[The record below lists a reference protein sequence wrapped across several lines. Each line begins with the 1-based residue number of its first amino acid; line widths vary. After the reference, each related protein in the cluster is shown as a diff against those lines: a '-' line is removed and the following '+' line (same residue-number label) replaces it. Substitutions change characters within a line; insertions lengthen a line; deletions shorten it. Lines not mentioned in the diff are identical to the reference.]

1 MDENDASVR
10 LCENANTMGTP
21 DEEPLLYRKL
31 MAAKPV
37 GMTPNRWLTEAGVN
51 RSFFTTLKKRG
62 NANWQTVEKLL
73 TIAGLTPDEFAAMQ
87 SPATDRDSVEEER
100 ALQKLPF
107 LRDDEERRDIPML
120 GTALG
125 ADFEVSDDGVPQFAE
140 VTDLHLDEVVDH
152 LRRPV
157 SLKNRPH
164 LYALS
169 VVGASMS
176 PRYEPGDP
184 TYIDP
189 KATPRIGDDV
199 VVYLRKPEGEE
210 GERVFS
216 VLLKRLVKRTAAF
229 IELEQFNPPVT
240 FKLEAKSVARIDR
253 VIPWREIA
261 IF

>member
-1 MDENDASVR
+1 MDENDVAVRMCEIANAMASP
-10 LCENANTMGTP
+10 E
-21 DEEPLLYRKL
+21 EEPLLYRKL
-31 MAAKPV
+31 MAVKPI

-51 RSFFTTLKKRG
+51 RSFFTTLRSRG

-73 TIAGLTPDEFAAMQ
+73 SVAGLTPDQFGSMQ
-87 SPATDRDSVEEER
+87 APGTDRSSIEDEG
-100 ALQKLPF
+100 AAKQLPF

-125 ADFEVSDDGVPQFAE
+125 ADFEVSDDGTPQFAE

-157 SLKNRPH
+157 SLRNRPH
-164 LYALS
+164 LYGLS

-176 PRYEPGDP
+176 PRFEPGDP
-184 TYIDP
+184 AYIDP

-199 VVYLRKPEGEE
+199 VVYLRKPEGDE

-216 VLLKRLVKRTAAF
+216 VLLKRLVKRSAAF
-229 IELEQFNPPVT
+229 VELEQFNPPIAFRLDT
-240 FKLEAKSVARIDR
+240 KCIARIDR